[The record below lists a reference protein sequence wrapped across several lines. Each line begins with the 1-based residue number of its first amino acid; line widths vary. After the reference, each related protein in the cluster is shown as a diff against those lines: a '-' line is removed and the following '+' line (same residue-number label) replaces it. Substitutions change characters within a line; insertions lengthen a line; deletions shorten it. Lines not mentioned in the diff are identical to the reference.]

1 MKRFTVLEAGKIV
14 RLLEEV
20 RKRKIQWC
28 GHVIRQSGDSLSKII
43 LEGMVDG
50 KGSRVSENIDVKSR
64 LR

>member
-1 MKRFTVLEAGKIV
+1 MA
-14 RLLEEV
+14 
-20 RKRKIQWC
+20 RKRRLQWFDD
-28 GHVIRQSGDSLSKII
+28 VVRQSEDRLGKTI